1 MKILNYFIMVMKLKV
16 QNIFELFLDDKKT
29 SFQNGYKFNVR
40 HSYFDNKNKEKF
52 KLILNIYFMN
62 VKN

>member
-1 MKILNYFIMVMKLKV
+1 MVMTLKV